1 MKTTINSSL
10 KIRESPNI
18 GLDHF
23 YESIQFIRLNVR
35 SDSQRESS
43 YKVKSRVQVQVIVA
57 QTQLDTLLL
66 KSTQKSNSG
75 MSLLLDLK

>member
-18 GLDHF
+18 GLDHS
-23 YESIQFIRLNVR
+23 YEGIQFIRLNVR
-35 SDSQRESS
+35 SHLQRESS
-43 YKVKSRVQVQVIVA
+43 YKFKSRVQVQVIVA
-57 QTQLDTLLL
+57 QTQLDTLSL